1 LRKQTWAAEHL
12 CTTPR
17 TESRVHSYRV
27 WLPCPVGLGFSGLR
41 GHVVSP
47 GRASPTL
54 ALACLPALVSR
65 SENRP
70 QVRLEN
76 GDPTIRSPYP
86 SVNKRPSRGNNR
98 VFGRRTLG
106 VFLQAKRA
114 EMDARSSEF
123 SCRRPARSES
133 RLLSSASASSSTKT
147 EETPY
152 VHRLRHVLFRRTHG

>member
-1 LRKQTWAAEHL
+1 VYHSADRVTCSQLPGLA
-12 CTTPR
+12 PV
-17 TESRVHSYRV
+17 SR
-27 WLPCPVGLGFSGLR
+27 WLGLFWSPWSCRLPGSSLPDAGLG
-41 GHVVSP
+41 
-47 GRASPTL
+47 
-54 ALACLPALVSR
+54 LPAPVSR